1 MHIYKQ
7 YTDFTLHILSQMSC
21 NYWIKF
27 TTFQQQDKDMFFF
40 FPLVEVYCV
49 GVYVNIVFFFFSFD
63 SSSQMKRTMCHTS
76 KEIIQPNSLYALIV
90 HI

>member
-7 YTDFTLHILSQMSC
+7 YTDLNLHILSQMSC

-49 GVYVNIVFFFFSFD
+49 GVYVNIVFFFFL
-63 SSSQMKRTMCHTS
+63 TA
-76 KEIIQPNSLYALIV
+76 ALKWREPCATQAKK
-90 HI
+90 